1 MENAN
6 IRTGRYGEQQAVL
19 HLEMLGHLILHQ
31 NWKYRRREIDII
43 SCFGQVLHFTEVKT
57 RMGQAYGL
65 PENAVNYKKI
75 KSMQLAAA
83 AYLELHPQWKRI
95 SFDILAIDLSGD
107 KSDIRYFED
116 VS

>member
-1 MENAN
+1 VENAN

-19 HLEMLGHLILHQ
+19 HLEMLGHQILHL
-31 NWKYRRREIDII
+31 NWKYRRWEIDII

-65 PENAVNYKKI
+65 PENAVNHKKMN
-75 KSMQLAAA
+75 SMQRAAA

-95 SFDILAIDLSGD
+95 SFDILAIDLSGGNT
-107 KSDIRYFED
+107 DIRYFED
-116 VS
+116 IS